1 MSKLE
6 VTNPQS
12 GERLAVLEKASLEE
26 IVSLVAGAKEAQK
39 EWGRKSMY
47 ARSQVLYRFLE
58 LYRERAEEI
67 AKIISLEMG
76 KTKKE
81 SLEEVEKTAV
91 NIRGTIER
99 ANHLYGQVLPDSD
112 PDYEEDLVFTKRVP
126 IGLIGCI
133 IPFNYPVELTIWK
146 VIPALL
152 MGNALVVKAPSSNP
166 LAVLKIREILVEAGV
181 PEAVIPFIVCDRGD
195 CTEGIIK
202 NPKVDALTLTG
213 STAAGIQMAENSAKF
228 LKPLFLELGGN
239 DPFIICHDADIHLAV
254 EEMVSGR
261 MCNAGQ
267 TCCAPKRFLVDRR
280 IEKKL
285 TAVLE
290 ERLSKIK
297 VGNAWDDHTE
307 LATLVT
313 EQAAEGVEA
322 QVHQTIEEGAEV
334 VCGSR
339 RKGAYYAPTVLAK
352 VTRDMEIARDLEI
365 FGPVFPIIAFDTEEE
380 AIEIANQSSYALN
393 AGVLAGDTM
402 RAMRIAAQ
410 VDAGSIVVNGHGL
423 FRHMDQAHGGPKMS
437 GLGREG
443 ISCSLEEFSEV
454 KNYILK
460 GAFRV
465 I

>member
-6 VTNPQS
+6 VTNPQN

-26 IVSLVAGAKEAQK
+26 IVSLVAEAKEAQK

-58 LYRERAEEI
+58 LYRERTEEI

-181 PEAVIPFIVCDRGD
+181 PAY
-195 CTEGIIK
+195 
-202 NPKVDALTLTG
+202 
-213 STAAGIQMAENSAKF
+213 F
-228 LKPLFLELGGN
+228 LK
-239 DPFIICHDADIHLAV
+239 
-254 EEMVSGR
+254 
-261 MCNAGQ
+261 
-267 TCCAPKRFLVDRR
+267 
-280 IEKKL
+280 
-285 TAVLE
+285 
-290 ERLSKIK
+290 
-297 VGNAWDDHTE
+297 
-307 LATLVT
+307 
-313 EQAAEGVEA
+313 
-322 QVHQTIEEGAEV
+322 
-334 VCGSR
+334 
-339 RKGAYYAPTVLAK
+339 
-352 VTRDMEIARDLEI
+352 
-365 FGPVFPIIAFDTEEE
+365 
-380 AIEIANQSSYALN
+380 
-393 AGVLAGDTM
+393 
-402 RAMRIAAQ
+402 
-410 VDAGSIVVNGHGL
+410 
-423 FRHMDQAHGGPKMS
+423 
-437 GLGREG
+437 
-443 ISCSLEEFSEV
+443 
-454 KNYILK
+454 
-460 GAFRV
+460 
-465 I
+465 